1 MWLIYSSTDK
11 AVKRRERIRELEE
24 VNKERGEKLLD
35 IVQKFKDVK
44 LSADAL
50 IVELHTLNQIAK
62 EGAEMMKAMIERFDK
77 AKAENDAW
85 ERQWNKKTRIS

>member
-1 MWLIYSSTDK
+1 MWLIYSSIDK

-77 AKAENDAW
+77 AKAENDA
-85 ERQWNKKTRIS
+85 

>member
-1 MWLIYSSTDK
+1 MWLIYSSIDK

-44 LSADAL
+44 PSADAL

-77 AKAENDAW
+77 AKAENDA
-85 ERQWNKKTRIS
+85 